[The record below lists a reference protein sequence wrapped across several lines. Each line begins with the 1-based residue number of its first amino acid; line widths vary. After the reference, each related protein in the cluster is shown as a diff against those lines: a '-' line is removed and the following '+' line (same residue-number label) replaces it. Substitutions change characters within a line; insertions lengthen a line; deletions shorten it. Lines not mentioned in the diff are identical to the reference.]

1 MTVAGRHWAVIT
13 RRGQPSHLSWQL
25 HDQALPTSWSL
36 VPVISASS
44 LGLLMLL
51 VLVLPRGLSAGY
63 GDRRRSSSS
72 LSARFILL
80 VLGGEM
86 EEVWCLRGAY
96 RSIEPLLFLSLRGL
110 LLRLMLLDRLLLVF
124 LYCRRGGVKL
134 RSSRL

>member
-1 MTVAGRHWAVIT
+1 
-13 RRGQPSHLSWQL
+13 
-25 HDQALPTSWSL
+25 
-36 VPVISASS
+36 
-44 LGLLMLL
+44 MLL
-51 VLVLPRGLSAGY
+51 VLVLPRGLSAGD

-72 LSARFILL
+72 LSALFILL

-124 LYCRRGGVKL
+124 LYCRGGGVKL